1 MAGQDQRSASVP
13 ADQPFQAF
21 AVCGLDADAAV
32 EAKTASVLPAEHVLD
47 VVGLQEVVAAKMPED
62 PGADRELETV
72 QELAGEG
79 CGFVE
84 AEGFGLHSRIT
95 A

>member
-21 AVCGLDADAAV
+21 AVGGLDADAPV
-32 EAKTASVLPAEHVLD
+32 EAKAAAVLPAQHVLGVVGFQEGVAEHVAD
-47 VVGLQEVVAAKMPED
+47 D
-62 PGADRELETV
+62 PGTDRVLETF
-72 QELAGEG
+72 QELVGEG
-79 CGFVE
+79 RGFVE
-84 AEGFGLHSRIT
+84 AEGVGLHSRIT